1 MTIVGNIFFS
11 SRVGLFTARFLLFLQ
26 KKMGKKEKNS
36 MTINNLVFSWKKEQF
51 FLAAR
56 FARNFPSQIILT
68 KSCVRKCSLSGIKG
82 KMTII

>member
-1 MTIVGNIFFS
+1 
-11 SRVGLFTARFLLFLQ
+11 
-26 KKMGKKEKNS
+26 MGKKEKNS

-51 FLAAR
+51 FLLLASLAT
-56 FARNFPSQIILT
+56 FQSQIILT

>member
-1 MTIVGNIFFS
+1 MLVIFFFS

-26 KKMGKKEKNS
+26 KKWGKRKKFNDYQQFSFFVEKG
-36 MTINNLVFSWKKEQF
+36 TI